1 MATTRHL
8 HRNLTAAKNIIPKP
22 THHGKKEATPNKGA
36 SQGASPNKNAEIW
49 RGSSKSKLIYTDAP
63 KGTQKTTASISE
75 SNQFRTKFFPPLF
88 IFTTVGVIRI
98 RRSRSFLSLFNPRW
112 MKLTTFQQHTSRDF
126 LICFGW
132 FFSSGWRQCAVP
144 GVVIKNLFLSA
155 SSLLAPAMLEV
166 LISAPIIYLSVCLS
180 VCLCLCL
187 SVCIS
192 ACTHKQ

>member
-1 MATTRHL
+1 VLLLFLPPLLLLLFLSQTWVESPLYSSKRQTMATTRHL

-98 RRSRSFLSLFNPRW
+98 RRSRSFLSLFNPR
-112 MKLTTFQQHTSRDF
+112 
-126 LICFGW
+126 
-132 FFSSGWRQCAVP
+132 
-144 GVVIKNLFLSA
+144 
-155 SSLLAPAMLEV
+155 
-166 LISAPIIYLSVCLS
+166 
-180 VCLCLCL
+180 
-187 SVCIS
+187 
-192 ACTHKQ
+192 